1 MAKAEDAFDQG
12 NDKLAFD
19 YKKAADEHKARMA
32 QIGVMGGS
40 SPLALINAIK
50 KENPGMS
57 ILDVLREQA
66 GAKQDPRTDQA
77 LQAKHAD
84 YMKSAA
90 GMLNPLTYPEWLKAN
105 GYGVGGQQ
113 VAASGNQG
121 YSVVYGPDGKRI

>member
-1 MAKAEDAFDQG
+1 
-12 NDKLAFD
+12 
-19 YKKAADEHKARMA
+19 
-32 QIGVMGGS
+32 MGGS

-77 LQAKHAD
+77 LKAKHAD
-84 YMKSAA
+84 YQKSAA
-90 GMLNPLTYPEWLKAN
+90 GMLKPMTYPEWLAAN
-105 GYGVGGQQ
+105 GYTTAGQQ
-113 VAASGNQG
+113 VAAGGNQG